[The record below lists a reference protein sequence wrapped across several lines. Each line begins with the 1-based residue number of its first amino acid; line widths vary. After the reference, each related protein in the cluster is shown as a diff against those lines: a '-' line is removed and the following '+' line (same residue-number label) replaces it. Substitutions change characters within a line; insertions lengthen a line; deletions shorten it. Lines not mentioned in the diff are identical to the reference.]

1 VVPSA
6 FLEGVFRRFGFDSR
20 IVPNIINLQRFAVP
34 RSVGKANAPHVVV
47 TRNLEPIYDI
57 PTVLSAFARV
67 LKRIPA
73 ATLTVAG
80 SGPERQNLENMARD
94 LGIAGAVTFAGRIDN
109 EKIPALYASADL
121 MLNPSTVDNMPI
133 SILEAF
139 ASGVPVVSTDVGG
152 VPFIAEHERTA
163 LLIPA
168 RAPERMAEAMIE
180 LLLDQDKA
188 QRLSAAASEEVKQY
202 AWPVIREKWLSAYRA
217 AMPAKD

>member
-1 VVPSA
+1 
-6 FLEGVFRRFGFDSR
+6 
-20 IVPNIINLQRFAVP
+20 
-34 RSVGKANAPHVVV
+34 
-47 TRNLEPIYDI
+47 
-57 PTVLSAFARV
+57 
-67 LKRIPA
+67 
-73 ATLTVAG
+73 
-80 SGPERQNLENMARD
+80 
-94 LGIAGAVTFAGRIDN
+94 
-109 EKIPALYASADL
+109 